1 MRVVCAP
8 DKLRG
13 SLDAAQAAAAL
24 AAGVRAAGGTPVE
37 HPLADGGEGS
47 RHTVQTACGG
57 AVVDV
62 DSVDALGRP
71 ATTAVP
77 SSRRPRRS
85 GGTHRPPRSTM

>member
-71 ATTAVP
+71 ATTRYGRLDDGTAVVEAAEAI
-77 SSRRPRRS
+77 
-85 GGTHRPPRSTM
+85 GWD